1 MGVAVYGLK
10 LGQHSGGKAFRW
22 GPRPVLLRRGV
33 RMRLVNVGASAAIG
47 SRSLSDS
54 KFSEGERQRLLTIE
68 DESIKNNL

>member
-1 MGVAVYGLK
+1 M
-10 LGQHSGGKAFRW
+10 SGFELIARETAESGTRAERT
-22 GPRPVLLRRGV
+22 L
-33 RMRLVNVGASAAIG
+33 